1 MKPSAIAV
9 LAALILLIRPM
20 KPSAQPLDLATL
32 DAELA
37 RVVREKHIPGLSV
50 GVMHEGRVI
59 LAKAYGVSSLAT
71 GELLTPETLLA
82 VGSVT
87 KEFTC
92 AAALLLVEEG
102 KLAMDE
108 RVAKYF
114 PGLTRASDITLLDL
128 GQHVSGYRD
137 YYPLDFVHRD
147 MARPRPS
154 DDVIREY
161 GSRPLDF
168 EPGSRYSYSN
178 TGYLM
183 LGRVVERVSGESFE
197 SFLSR
202 RIFDP
207 LGMHYTRYEPQ
218 RSEPGLAQGYTS
230 FALASPEPAIAEGDG
245 WIGAAGGIWSTPKDL
260 LAWDLALMD
269 GKIVSKESYAAMT
282 TPRRLSD
289 GSSSDYGC
297 GLRIRS
303 MGGAAVLSHGGALSG
318 FVASNAFVPSTRSAV
333 VLLASVDFAALG
345 DVPDAILAKLLPR
358 SARLPGIAGPP
369 ALEVASALLEQLR
382 RGSLDREALGEEYR
396 IYLTPERLRTAA
408 ASLQGLGEV
417 SGLELVGLRER
428 GEMEVASFRL
438 SIGATPAQAILYRS
452 KDGKVQEFLIN
463 RR

>member
-9 LAALILLIRPM
+9 LTALTLLLRPVE
-20 KPSAQPLDLATL
+20 PSAQPLDLASF

-71 GELLTPETLLA
+71 GEPLTPETLLA

-87 KEFTC
+87 KEFAC
-92 AAALLLVEEG
+92 AAALLLAEDG
-102 KLAMDE
+102 KLSMNE
-108 RVAKYF
+108 KVAKYF
-114 PGLTRASDITLLDL
+114 PDLTRASDITLLDL

-183 LGRVVERVSGESFE
+183 LGRVVERVSGESFG

-202 RIFDP
+202 RILDP
-207 LGMHYTRYEPQ
+207 LGMRHTRYEPE
-218 RSEPGLAQGYTS
+218 RSDPGLAQGYTS
-230 FALASPEPAIAEGDG
+230 FALATPEPAIAEGDG
-245 WIGAAGGIWSTPKDL
+245 WIGAAGGIWSTPTDL

-269 GKIVSKESYAAMT
+269 GKLVSKESYAAMT

-303 MGGAAVLSHGGALSG
+303 MGGATVLSHTGALSG
-318 FVASNAFVPSTRSAV
+318 FVASNAFVPSTRSGV
-333 VLLASVDFAALG
+333 VLLTSVDFASLG
-345 DVPDAILAKLLPR
+345 DLPDAILAKLLPR
-358 SARLPGIAGPP
+358 PAGLPAIAGPP
-369 ALEVASALLEQLR
+369 AIEAASALLEELR
-382 RGSLDREALGEEYR
+382 RGSVDREALGEEYG
-396 IYLTPERLRTAA
+396 IYLTPERVRAAA
-408 ASLQGLGEV
+408 ASLQALGEV
-417 SGLELVGLRER
+417 SGLELVSLRER

-452 KDGKVQEFLIN
+452 RDGKIQEFLIN

>member
-9 LAALILLIRPM
+9 LAALTLLIRPVE
-20 KPSAQPLDLATL
+20 PSAQPLDLASL

-59 LAKAYGVSSLAT
+59 LAKAYGVSSLET
-71 GELLTPETLLA
+71 GEPLTPETLLA

-92 AAALLLVEEG
+92 TAALLLAEEG

-108 RVAKYF
+108 KVAKYF
-114 PGLTRASDITLLDL
+114 PELTRASDITLLDL

-154 DDVIREY
+154 DDVIQEY
-161 GSRPLDF
+161 ASRPLDF

-183 LGRVVERVSGESFE
+183 LGRVVERVSGESFG

-202 RIFDP
+202 RILDP
-207 LGMHYTRYEPQ
+207 LGMRSTRYEPE

-230 FALASPEPAIAEGDG
+230 FALASPKPAIAEGDG

-269 GKIVSKESYAAMT
+269 GKIVSKESYAVMT

-303 MGGAAVLSHGGALSG
+303 MGGATVLSHGGALSG

-333 VLLASVDFAALG
+333 VVLASVDFAALG
-345 DVPDAILAKLLPR
+345 DLPDAILAKLLPR
-358 SARLPGIAGPP
+358 PGGLPGIAGPP

-382 RGSLDREALGEEYR
+382 RGSVDREALGEEYG
-396 IYLTPERLRTAA
+396 IYITPERLRAAA
-408 ASLQGLGEV
+408 ASLQELGEV

-452 KDGKVQEFLIN
+452 RDGKVQEFLIN